1 MSLVDNIVIN
11 TCSECHKPNEDYNF
25 YQCDE
30 CDKIN
35 VCHNCVRVR
44 FLLGIY
50 ICKCNECYD
59 KIKEKEKK

>member
-1 MSLVDNIVIN
+1 MENM
-11 TCSECHKPNEDYNF
+11 CSECHTPHEDYNF

-35 VCHNCVRVR
+35 VCHNCVRVG

-50 ICKCNECYD
+50 IFKCNECYD
-59 KIKEKEKK
+59 KRKEKKKNEKDIT